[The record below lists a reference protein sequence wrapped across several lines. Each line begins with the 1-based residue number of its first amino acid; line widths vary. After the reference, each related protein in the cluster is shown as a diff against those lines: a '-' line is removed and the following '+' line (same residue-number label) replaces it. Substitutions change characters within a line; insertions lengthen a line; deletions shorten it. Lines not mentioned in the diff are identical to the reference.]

1 MIYKRNT
8 VIMSN
13 FDDLFSD
20 EELDKKMSFLD
31 EQKSTG
37 KDGLYRVDLSKV
49 TDKKRGYRATVRFL
63 PNLTKDGDIGA
74 SAIEKISHYVD
85 TKQVPEL
92 AGYYDS
98 PKNINSETGAPFSSK
113 CPLTETYWSLKNS
126 KSAILHEKA
135 DMLNYARKYFSYV
148 LVMEDEQQK
157 ENVGKIMVFQY
168 GKTIKDKIGQ
178 ERNGDISGEPCNIFS
193 LKNGKDF
200 RLIVK
205 EVQDDKGN
213 TFPDYRMCQFMS
225 NTSSISLPTGD
236 GIKNIPLGEDGSI
249 SSEHQEKIKEFVL
262 NRDTD
267 IEDFSPK
274 ALTEE
279 QESKISEI
287 INYLTGR
294 TSEKASA
301 AEPSSDDFSF
311 DDASE
316 TESKDESVESD
327 SSEDD
332 DFDFKF

>member
-20 EELDKKMSFLD
+20 DALDKKMSFLD

-49 TDKKRGYRATVRFL
+49 TDKKKGYKSTVRFL
-63 PNLTKDGDIGA
+63 PNLSKDGKIGS

-98 PKNINSETGAPFSSK
+98 PKNINPETGAPFSDK
-113 CPLTETYWSLKNS
+113 CPLTDAYWSLKNS
-126 KSAILHEKA
+126 NSAILHEKA
-135 DMLNYARKYFSYV
+135 NMLNYSRKYFSYV
-148 LVMEDEQQK
+148 LVVEDEQQPD
-157 ENVGKIMVFQY
+157 NVGKIMVFQY
-168 GKTIKDKIGQ
+168 GKTIKDKIAQ

-225 NTSSISLPTGD
+225 NPSPISLPTGD
-236 GIKNIPLGEDGSI
+236 GMKSVPLSEDGNI
-249 SSEHQEKIKEFVL
+249 SSEHQEKIKEFIL
-262 NRDTD
+262 KRDTD

-274 ALTEE
+274 PLTEE
-279 QESKISEI
+279 QDSKITEI

-294 TSEKASA
+294 TSAKATDS
-301 AEPSSDDFSF
+301 EPSSEDFSF

-316 TESKDESVESD
+316 TET
-327 SSEDD
+327 SSESSSDD
-332 DFDFKF
+332 DFDFNF

>member
-1 MIYKRNT
+1 
-8 VIMSN
+8 MSN

-20 EELDKKMSFLD
+20 DALDKKMSFLD

-63 PNLTKDGDIGA
+63 PNVTKEGQIGP

-98 PKNINSETGAPFSSK
+98 PKNINPETGAPFSDK

-126 KSAILHEKA
+126 NSAILHEKA
-135 DMLNYARKYFSYV
+135 DMLNYSRKYFSYV
-148 LVMEDEQQK
+148 LVVEDDQQPD
-157 ENVGKIMVFQY
+157 NVGKIMIFQY

-205 EVQDDKGN
+205 EVQDDRGN
-213 TFPDYRMCQFMS
+213 TFPDYRMCQFVS
-225 NTSSISLPTGD
+225 NPAPISLPTSD
-236 GIKNIPLGEDGSI
+236 GMKQIPTTDDGNI
-249 SSEHQEKIKEFVL
+249 SSEHQEKIKEFIL
-262 NRDTD
+262 NRDTN

-274 ALTEE
+274 PLTEE

-287 INYLTGR
+287 IDYLTGR
-294 TSEKASA
+294 SSAKSA
-301 AEPSSDDFSF
+301 AESEPSEDDFSF
-311 DDASE
+311 DEASN
-316 TESKDESVESD
+316 ESSSSDEKSG
-327 SSEDD
+327 D
-332 DFDFKF
+332 DFDFDF